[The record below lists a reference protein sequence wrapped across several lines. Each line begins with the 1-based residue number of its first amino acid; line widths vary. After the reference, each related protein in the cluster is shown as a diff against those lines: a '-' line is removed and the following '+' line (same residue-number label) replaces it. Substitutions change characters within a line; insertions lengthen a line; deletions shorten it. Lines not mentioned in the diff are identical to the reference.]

1 MLSKKQEVQFGLP
14 LSKKSGN
21 PDTKMIK
28 VTTKT
33 HYLIKRQAADKGMTM
48 TDYLAWLI
56 ELNEP
61 KDPSAYIA

>member
-1 MLSKKQEVQFGLP
+1 MSERKEVQFGLP
-14 LSKKSGN
+14 LSKKAVN

-28 VTTKT
+28 VTSKT